1 MELREPRCRDKRECF
16 ARENGKCTLLT
27 EARKDGKC
35 SFCKEKREYTNGV
48 YYPYIPMIKGR

>member
-27 EARKDGKC
+27 EARKDGQC
-35 SFCKEKREYTNGV
+35 PFCKPKKEYTNGV
-48 YYPYIPMIKGR
+48 FYPYNPKKQ